1 MIKIPLN
8 NEKRQFI
15 EKKYWEIIEK
25 RTKIIKNFETR
36 QDDIK
41 ECNPKLEEFLYN
53 NNKFCKERLKSIV
66 LANKEAMLNYIEK
79 FNIKSDSK
87 SFEKNKKLIQSFFD
101 YSRITRRNEFYDILN
116 EINVSVCPY
125 CNRQYTFTVKRNHT
139 KIKPS
144 LDHYYPKSIYPFLAL
159 SIWNLIPCCS
169 SCNLAKSNK
178 DTVDNPILYPYEEEF
193 GEKINFDIQC
203 SKESDFVKFIYGLED
218 SFEVI
223 IDKNNLSLAQR
234 NHIDFLHLIE
244 LYNGHK
250 SYIQNIIKKNYINSE
265 DYINTLYKCYP
276 QLFNTID
283 DVKNLIYAT
292 TVEKENWVHYP
303 LSKLT
308 RDILATFDEE
318 KN

>member
-101 YSRITRRNEFYDILN
+101 YSRITRRNEFYDIL
-116 EINVSVCPY
+116 
-125 CNRQYTFTVKRNHT
+125 Q
-139 KIKPS
+139 
-144 LDHYYPKSIYPFLAL
+144 
-159 SIWNLIPCCS
+159 
-169 SCNLAKSNK
+169 
-178 DTVDNPILYPYEEEF
+178 
-193 GEKINFDIQC
+193 
-203 SKESDFVKFIYGLED
+203 
-218 SFEVI
+218 
-223 IDKNNLSLAQR
+223 ID
-234 NHIDFLHLIE
+234 
-244 LYNGHK
+244 
-250 SYIQNIIKKNYINSE
+250 
-265 DYINTLYKCYP
+265 DYINVLKSFSIEGEIKI
-276 QLFNTID
+276 LEN
-283 DVKNLIYAT
+283 KLHST
-292 TVEKENWVHYP
+292 TDRTEKMALAQKLLEIKKGQDKKVEEN
-303 LSKLT
+303 
-308 RDILATFDEE
+308 
-318 KN
+318 